1 MKPNTLPSRKSVKA
15 AAQSQAS
22 GDPTQTKRGN
32 SRKKDST
39 ARGDVARAKP
49 ALRIPPVLLEGDE
62 PGAPPVS
69 SPGQTY
75 ALGLTA
81 PTGHLGPEEGN
92 LPTAYGTQKL
102 LLTAQDAHWLYAHW
116 DLTDEQQRRCNAQS
130 AHHHL
135 VVRLQAET
143 MTPEPVTEVHVHP
156 ESRHWFIHVPRA
168 GTAYVAEL
176 GYYQSNR
183 QWAVIATSAAAIT
196 PPDTVSADKT
206 AQFGTMS
213 AEGLSP
219 PLAASARSGTQE
231 RQLPAAVR
239 QFTLGEPTEAIQAR
253 EFRPETLQSVHALQ
267 RPELVRGAVKQ
278 EIPVIAEGQIGL
290 PAQFIAAMGISSPAG
305 EEMEIVSSQFGQEQ
319 PRERGFWFN
328 VNAEL
333 ILYGATEPD
342 ANVTL
347 DGLPLKLR
355 PDGTFSLRLALPDG
369 DYTLAVAAVS
379 AEGDWGQAGLNFSR
393 RTDYQG
399 EAGPKPQDPAL
410 QRLTTLE

>member
-1 MKPNTLPSRKSVKA
+1 MKTNKLPSRKSVKA

-22 GDPTQTKRGN
+22 GGATRTKSGTPL
-32 SRKKDST
+32 KKDSMT
-39 ARGDVARAKP
+39 KGDVAVVKP
-49 ALRIPPVLLEGDE
+49 ALRVPPILLEGDE

-69 SPGQTY
+69 GLGQKY

-81 PTGHLGPEEGN
+81 PAGHFGPEEGK

-102 LLTAQDAHWLYAHW
+102 RLTARDPHSLYAHW
-116 DLTDEQQRRCNAQS
+116 DLTDEQQRRFNAQS

-135 VVRLQAET
+135 VVRLHAET
-143 MTPEPVTEVHVHP
+143 TTAEPVTEVHVHP
-156 ESRHWFIHVPRA
+156 ESRHWFIYVPRA
-168 GTAYVAEL
+168 STAYVAQL
-176 GYYQSNR
+176 GYYQPNR
-183 QWAVIATSAAAIT
+183 QWAVIATSAATIT
-196 PPDTVSADKT
+196 PPDTISADKT

-213 AEGLSP
+213 AEGPSP
-219 PLAASARSGTQE
+219 PLAASARTGAQE

-239 QFTLGEPTEAIQAR
+239 QFTLGEPTEAIQTR
-253 EFRPETLQSVHALQ
+253 ELRPETLQNVHALQ
-267 RPELVRGAVKQ
+267 GLELVRGAEEQ
-278 EIPVIAEGQIGL
+278 EIQVMGGRQIWL
-290 PAQFIAAMGISSPAG
+290 PAQIIAAMGISSPAG
-305 EEMEIVSSQFGQEQ
+305 EEMEIVSSPSGQEP

-333 ILYGATEPD
+333 ILYGATEPG
-342 ANVTL
+342 ASVTL
-347 DGLPLKLR
+347 DGLPLNLR

-379 AEGDWGQAGLNFSR
+379 AEGDWRQAGLNFSR

-410 QRLTTLE
+410 QRMTTLE